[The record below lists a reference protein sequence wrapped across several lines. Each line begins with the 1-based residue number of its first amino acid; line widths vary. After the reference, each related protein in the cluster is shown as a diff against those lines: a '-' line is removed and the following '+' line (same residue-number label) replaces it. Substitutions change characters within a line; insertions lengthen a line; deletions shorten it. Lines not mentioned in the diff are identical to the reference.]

1 MLVANQVRVK
11 ICGLMRNQDAL
22 IADRSGADYLG
33 LILSPGF
40 RRSVALEDCAA
51 IIESTE
57 APKVAVVVDE
67 DPDGAESAAY
77 RVDASVIQLHGN
89 EPPNVVEELR
99 HRGPWKLWK
108 AVRARSLED
117 VTVAV
122 GLYGPLVDGILVEG
136 WREGVIGGGG
146 ARVTLEPL
154 ALRSLIPRSCDFV
167 LAGGLGPDTVAEA
180 VGIFS
185 PPVVDVSSGVERR
198 LGEKDPE
205 SMSAFIHQ
213 ARLKTGQTKKDLAL

>member
-1 MLVANQVRVK
+1 MLVANQVCVK

-22 IADRSGADYLG
+22 IADRAGADYLG

-57 APKVAVVVDE
+57 SLKVAVVVDE
-67 DPDGAESAAY
+67 DPDRAESAAY
-77 RVDASVIQLHGN
+77 RVDASIIQLHGN
-89 EPPNVVEELR
+89 EPPNVIEELR
-99 HRGPWKLWK
+99 CRGPWKLWK
-108 AVRARSLED
+108 AVRVQSLED

-136 WREGVIGGGG
+136 WKEGVIGGGG
-146 ARVTLEPL
+146 ARVTLEPV
-154 ALRSLIPRSCDFV
+154 ALRSLIPRNCDFV

-180 VGIFS
+180 VGLFS
-185 PPVVDVSSGVERR
+185 PNVVDVSSGVERR
-198 LGEKDPE
+198 LGEKDPDGV
-205 SMSAFIHQ
+205 SAFIHR
-213 ARLKTGQTKKDLAL
+213 ARLATGQTNKDLAL